1 MDWLEGESVLI
12 QTYTEPVAMDY
23 EGLIGGIVA
32 QCDLDSEN
40 GKREAYNICVEYAKE
55 CFYGTM
61 DMNPFIKLAASK
73 FGQIPDFIDS
83 IKGSLEVSGDEIV
96 NVQYS
101 KESGVSITGNRE
113 GLQLLA
119 RIFAKLS
126 QAKLE
131 GEHVYFE
138 AGKFPLAG
146 NIPVSLNFETEEWFA
161 NLAALQGMDLDTQP
175 QGLPDA
181 GATYQSPS
189 PQETAP
195 VDAEMEEPSQDDKEK
210 DKKGHSSTQELEPD
224 DFEEVPPVEVLKP
237 RGGYKKVPGLYSQ
250 VDIPAPKKLG
260 RKSTMRILAYRSIEP
275 ADIVALSTYME
286 PPAQF
291 CMTVNKVYPVLS
303 WKEYDDE
310 GIFRKVRKGNE
321 RLCVFAFKRD
331 DDKEQEIA
339 FDLDDAAV
347 KFYKEEDLKNS
358 GIDMS

>member
-1 MDWLEGESVLI
+1 
-12 QTYTEPVAMDY
+12 MDY
-23 EGLIGGIVA
+23 EGLISEIVA
-32 QCDLDSEN
+32 QCDLDSED
-40 GKREAYNICVEYAKE
+40 GKREAYEMCVEYAKE

-96 NVQYS
+96 HVQYS
-101 KESGVSITGNRE
+101 EASGVSITGNRE

-119 RIFAKLS
+119 KIFDKLS

-138 AGKFPLAG
+138 AGKFPLSG
-146 NIPVSLNFETEEWFA
+146 KIPISLNYRNEEWFDNIGA
-161 NLAALQGMDLDTQP
+161 LLGQDQTPQPEILSDTAAHHTGAIKKDSGNGSPKTEEQP
-175 QGLPDA
+175 
-181 GATYQSPS
+181 PS
-189 PQETAP
+189 PRELAP
-195 VDAEMEEPSQDDKEK
+195 VDSAMEEHSQDIKK
-210 DKKGHSSTQELEPD
+210 KGQKGHSSTQELKPD
-224 DFEEVPPVEVLKP
+224 DFEDVPPVEVLKP

-250 VDIPAPKKLG
+250 VDLPAPKKLG

-291 CMTVNKVYPVLS
+291 CMTVNKKYPVLS
-303 WKEYDDE
+303 WKKYEDE
-310 GIFRKVRKGNE
+310 GIFRKVRKKND

-331 DDKEQEIA
+331 DGMEQEIA

-347 KFYKEEDLKNS
+347 KFYTEEDLKNI
-358 GIDMS
+358 GIDGQ